1 MIKIGI
7 IGAGRIGRVH
17 GEGVTYGVKNAVVT
31 AVADPY
37 MNDEIKQWAAG
48 LGIASCYTDYH
59 QILEDSEIDAVMIC
73 SSTDTHADISIE
85 AIRAGKH
92 VFCEKPISQDLNKI
106 KEVMEA
112 LKETNLKFQVG
123 FNRRFDH
130 NFRAVKNAVEA
141 GKVGDVHLIRVTARD
156 PQAPPIE
163 YVKVS
168 GGMFLDMTIHD
179 FDMVCFLSGCKVK
192 EVYAAGAALVNPDI
206 AKEGDI
212 DTAVI
217 TMKMENG
224 AIAVIDNSRQ
234 AAYGYDQRAEVFGS
248 KGQVAVAN
256 DTSSTAVI
264 STADGVAGEK
274 PLYFFLERYM
284 DSFKREVSE
293 FTQAIE
299 DDTDVP
305 VGIDAGLQP
314 ILIAIAAK
322 RSLDENRP
330 VCISEVQF

>member
-31 AVADPY
+31 AIADPY
-37 MNDEIKQWAAG
+37 MNDEIKQWAEG
-48 LGIASCYTDYH
+48 LGIESCYTDYH

-256 DTSSTAVI
+256 DTSSTAVL
-264 STADGVAGEK
+264 STADGVEGEK

-284 DSFKREVSE
+284 ESFKREVSE

-299 DDTDVP
+299 NDTDVP

-314 ILIAIAAK
+314 IIIAIAAK